1 MALHDYEQR
10 KLDEIEKHLVEE
22 NPRMARRFAE
32 FRPIHLITLVAAG
45 LGLLVLLSVG
55 LVVMVIG
62 VRLTAPGLITLG
74 AVLTATVPA
83 AITWYLLRR
92 AKPTK

>member
-32 FRPIHLITLVAAG
+32 FRPFHLVTLVAAG
-45 LGLLVLLSVG
+45 LGLIALLAVG

-62 VRLTAPGLITLG
+62 VQLTTPGLIILG
-74 AVLTATVPA
+74 ALLTAAVPA
-83 AITWYLLRR
+83 AVAWYLLRR
-92 AKPTK
+92 AKSAK